1 MPKQNPSARMGDISD
16 VLKRPT
22 QPPARELPDSS
33 IEARVANLERA
44 VNNLERAVSEILHQ
58 LADISE
64 QLDRPSKDQV
74 LGTPPK
80 QAPKPQKK
88 QPQPQPQPQPQE
100 KPKPASTP
108 DPKIERLS
116 KEQVATLSD
125 RIYELLRDGTPRSK
139 AEICEAV
146 GCDKQQY
153 GWARQHLIKTKRM
166 QKNNDIVAG
175 EICNVPGVGL
185 AIWTQEQV
193 DAELQKRK
201 SAKTT
206 ASDANT

>member
-1 MPKQNPSARMGDISD
+1 MAKHNPSARMGDISN

-22 QPPARELPDSS
+22 EPAARELPDSS

-88 QPQPQPQPQPQE
+88 QPQPQE

-108 DPKIERLS
+108 EPKPEQLS

-125 RIYELLRDGTPRSK
+125 RIYELLRDGTTRTK

-193 DAELQKRK
+193 DAELQRRE
-201 SAKTT
+201 SAKT
-206 ASDANT
+206 AAADDNT

>member
-1 MPKQNPSARMGDISD
+1 MAKHNPTARMGDLSD

-22 QPPARELPDSS
+22 QPRAPEVPDSD

-44 VNNLERAVSEILHQ
+44 VNQILLQ
-58 LADISE
+58 LSDLSE
-64 QLDRPSKDQV
+64 QLDQPRRDQV
-74 LGTPPK
+74 LGTLPK

-108 DPKIERLS
+108 EPQPEQLS

-125 RIYELLRDGTPRSK
+125 RIYELLLDGTPRPK

-153 GWARQHLIKTKRM
+153 NSAREHLIKTQRM
-166 QKNNDIVAG
+166 QGGDGNDIVAQK
-175 EICNVPGVGL
+175 ICNVPGRL

-193 DAELQKRK
+193 DAELQRRK
-201 SAKTT
+201 PAKTT
-206 ASDANT
+206 VPDENT